1 MEMNLVKKYF
11 IPINRNKTQKVYEH
25 KEQIMTLN
33 KNQVV
38 TGECR
43 LSFVHLFEPTA
54 MKEGD
59 TPKYS
64 VTAIIPK
71 TDTKTVEAIRAAIK
85 AAAEAGAQKH
95 FGGRVPTNVNHT
107 FKDGDTE
114 TDDLG
119 ELKNVKYPEYKGNY
133 YIRLST
139 KFQPK
144 VLDANRQE
152 IIDPTEVYSGMYG
165 KVSMTFFAYSGD
177 GRRGVS
183 AVLNNVMK
191 TRDGEPLTSMLM
203 GDEFDAE

>member
-1 MEMNLVKKYF
+1 MS
-11 IPINRNKTQKVYEH
+11 
-25 KEQIMTLN
+25 LN

-43 LSFVHLFEPTA
+43 LSFVNVFEPKA

-64 VTAIIPK
+64 LTAIIPK
-71 TDTKTVEAIRAAIK
+71 TDVKTIEAIKAAIQ

-114 TDDLG
+114 TNDMGDLQK
-119 ELKNVKYPEYKGNY
+119 EKYPEYANSY

-139 KFQPK
+139 KFAPK
-144 VLDANRQE
+144 VLNADRQE
-152 IIDPTEVYSGMYG
+152 IIDPTEVYSGCYG
-165 KVSMTFFAYSGD
+165 RVSMTFFAYSGD
-177 GRRGVS
+177 GKRGVS
-183 AVLNNVMK
+183 ACLNNVLK
-191 TRDGEPLTSMLM
+191 TRDGEPLTAVLS
-203 GDEFDAE
+203 GDEFE

>member
-1 MEMNLVKKYF
+1 MS
-11 IPINRNKTQKVYEH
+11 
-25 KEQIMTLN
+25 LN

-43 LSFVHLFEPTA
+43 LSFVNLFEPKKMNDSDKDA
-54 MKEGD
+54 
-59 TPKYS
+59 KYS

-71 TDTKTVEAIRAAIK
+71 DDTKTVNAIK
-85 AAAEAGAQKH
+85 TAIQVAAEAGAQKH
-95 FGGRVPTNVNHT
+95 FGGRVPTNVNNT

-114 TDDLG
+114 VDDLG
-119 ELKNVKYPEYKGNY
+119 ELKNIKYPEYKGHY

-139 KFQPK
+139 RFRPK

-152 IIDPTEVYSGMYG
+152 IIDPTEVYSGCYG
-165 KVSMTFFAYSGD
+165 RVSMTFFAYSGD

-191 TRDGEPLTSMLM
+191 TRDGEPLTSQLM
-203 GDEFDAE
+203 GDEFEE